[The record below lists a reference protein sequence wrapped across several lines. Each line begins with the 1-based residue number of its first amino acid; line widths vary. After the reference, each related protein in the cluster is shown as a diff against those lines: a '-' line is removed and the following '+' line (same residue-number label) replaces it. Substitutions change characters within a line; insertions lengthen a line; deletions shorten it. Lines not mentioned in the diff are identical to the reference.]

1 MRLRTMLRFFL
12 LVLLIISHQLSGQEM
27 TRVKGFVRD
36 DQTGDALEFVTVYIP
51 ESKYYTESN
60 IKGFFEI
67 EVPYR
72 SGLTLRFN
80 RVGYESKNVIVKE
93 RNPQDLDVRL
103 IALKSEAVVI
113 TGQSGQRDNQIH
125 EKASSFE
132 LLPNSNGGI
141 ERILPSIA
149 LGVRSSAGGELSSQY
164 SVRGGSY
171 DENLV
176 FVNDFEIYRPQLIR
190 NGQQEGLS
198 FPHLDLIRDL
208 SFSSGGFEARYG
220 DKQSSVLDIRYKVPE
235 EKKHSVEA
243 SLLGAS
249 VHTEGSIGLNRSGK
263 GKLRY
268 LIGARYKSN
277 QYLLSS
283 QDIQGEYVPRFG
295 DVQAYV
301 SSDINRNWQIS
312 FLGNWNSSRFSLIP
326 ESSAQAR
333 GSLLFNVIQLN
344 TFYEGREVDYFNT
357 AMGGLSL
364 LYFPKQRKNNL
375 FVKLQSSIQGSDEAE
390 QFDIL
395 GYYRLVEL
403 ELNNK
408 DEEGKEIKL
417 WGEGIQHRF
426 ARNYLQSLIG
436 IHEVKAGLQLGHT
449 EGFSQLWLGG
459 LGVRNEKFE
468 DQLNEWERIDSAGYS
483 LPYQE
488 GRGIVFNEVVKS
500 SNTLHNTKIYGW
512 IQNTIE
518 MNVGGRSRI
527 NLVPG
532 IRVHYNDLNAEWVV
546 SPRIKAEWIPKH
558 SKNELR
564 VWIASGLYAQPPLYR
579 ELRNLAGNLNFDE
592 RAQKSAHFVAGLKRD
607 FNWKKVSASKFRWI
621 SEIYYKSLW
630 DQVSYDLDNV
640 RIRYSG
646 KNDSRGYAVGW
657 DNRVNGEFVPG
668 AESWVN
674 LSLLRTRENI
684 VGVQHFVN
692 QQSDGS
698 GTKVTDVPRPTDQLM
713 SLSLF
718 FQDYLPQN
726 DRFKMHVQ
734 TTITTGL
741 PYGVEGQNIVY
752 RNEYRFK
759 PYHRVDIG
767 FSYKMWDEEL
777 RRRQARGLFRFSRN
791 AWISLEV
798 LNLLKVKNEASV
810 RWIKSIYN
818 YEFAIP
824 NYLSS
829 RRINL
834 RLRIDF

>member
-1 MRLRTMLRFFL
+1 MRLSRMLRFFF
-12 LVLLIISHQLSGQEM
+12 LVLLIISQQLSGQEM
-27 TRVKGFVRD
+27 TRVKGFVKD
-36 DQTGDALEFVTVYIP
+36 DQTGEALEFVTVYIP

-60 IKGFFEI
+60 NKGFFEI

-72 SGLTLRFN
+72 PGLTLRFN
-80 RVGYESKNVIVKE
+80 RLGYESKNIVVKD
-93 RNPQDLDVRL
+93 RNPSELDVRL
-103 IALKSEAVVI
+103 IATKTEAVVI
-113 TGQSGQRDNQIH
+113 TGQSGQNDNQIH

-132 LLPNSNGGI
+132 MLPNSNGSI

-198 FPHLDLIRDL
+198 FPQMDLIRDL

-235 EKKHSVEA
+235 EKKYSIEA

-249 VHTEGSIGLNRSGK
+249 VHTEGSLGLNRSGK

-268 LIGARYKSN
+268 LIGSRYKSN

-301 SSDINRNWQIS
+301 SAEITPDWQIS
-312 FLGNWNSSRFSLIP
+312 FLGNLNSSRFSLIP

-364 LYFPKQRKNNL
+364 LYFPKHRKNNL

-449 EGFSQLWLGG
+449 DGFSQLWQCGM
-459 LGVRNEKFE
+459 GVRNEKFE
-468 DQLNEWERIDSAGYS
+468 DHLNEWERIDSAGYS

-500 SNTLHNTKIYGW
+500 FNTLYNTKLYGW
-512 IQNTIE
+512 LQNTIE
-518 MNVGGRSRI
+518 MSSGARSRFSF
-527 NLVPG
+527 VPG
-532 IRVHYNDLNAEWVV
+532 IRVHYNTLNGEWVI
-546 SPRIKAEWIPKH
+546 SPRLKAEWIPKY
-558 SKNELR
+558 SKHDLR

-579 ELRNLAGNLNFDE
+579 ELRNLEGNLNVDE
-592 RAQKSAHFVAGLKRD
+592 RAQKSAHLVVGLKRD

-674 LSLLRTRENI
+674 LSLLRTRENLL
-684 VGVQHFVN
+684 GVQHLAN

-698 GTKVTDVPRPTDQLM
+698 GTKVADVPRPTDQLM

-734 TTITTGL
+734 TTVTTGL

-777 RRRQARGLFRFSRN
+777 RRRQARGLFRFSHN

>member
-1 MRLRTMLRFFL
+1 M
-12 LVLLIISHQLSGQEM
+12 
-27 TRVKGFVRD
+27 
-36 DQTGDALEFVTVYIP
+36 
-51 ESKYYTESN
+51 
-60 IKGFFEI
+60 
-67 EVPYR
+67 
-72 SGLTLRFN
+72 
-80 RVGYESKNVIVKE
+80 
-93 RNPQDLDVRL
+93 
-103 IALKSEAVVI
+103 
-113 TGQSGQRDNQIH
+113 
-125 EKASSFE
+125 
-132 LLPNSNGGI
+132 
-141 ERILPSIA
+141 
-149 LGVRSSAGGELSSQY
+149 
-164 SVRGGSY
+164 
-171 DENLV
+171 
-176 FVNDFEIYRPQLIR
+176 
-190 NGQQEGLS
+190 
-198 FPHLDLIRDL
+198 
-208 SFSSGGFEARYG
+208 
-220 DKQSSVLDIRYKVPE
+220 
-235 EKKHSVEA
+235 
-243 SLLGAS
+243 
-249 VHTEGSIGLNRSGK
+249 
-263 GKLRY
+263 
-268 LIGARYKSN
+268 
-277 QYLLSS
+277 
-283 QDIQGEYVPRFG
+283 
-295 DVQAYV
+295 
-301 SSDINRNWQIS
+301 
-312 FLGNWNSSRFSLIP
+312 
-326 ESSAQAR
+326 
-333 GSLLFNVIQLN
+333 FNVIQLN

-417 WGEGIQHRF
+417 WGEGIQHRY

-436 IHEVKAGLQLGHT
+436 IHEIKAGLQLGHS

-459 LGVRNEKFE
+459 IGVRNEKFE

-488 GRGIVFNEVVKS
+488 GRGIVFSEVVKS
-500 SNTLHNTKIYGW
+500 SNTLQNTKLYGW
-512 IQNTIE
+512 LQNTIE
-518 MNVGGRSRI
+518 MNSGGRSRI
-527 NLVPG
+527 SLVPG

-546 SPRIKAEWIPKH
+546 SPRMKAEWIPRH

-564 VWIASGLYAQPPLYR
+564 VWFASGLYAQPPLYR
-579 ELRNLAGNLNFDE
+579 ELRNLEGNLNIDE

-684 VGVQHFVN
+684 SGVQHLAN
-692 QQSDGS
+692 QQSNGS